1 MKTTLVILMLLIASP
16 CYAASVKNMEV
27 LIQHS
32 LASGTSPQLVLQT
45 LWDGTNKDGL
55 TVDQLVRLTEYVKK
69 AVRP

>member
-1 MKTTLVILMLLIASP
+1 MKTLLVGILLLIASP
-16 CYAASVKNMEV
+16 CYAASVKNMET
-27 LIQHS
+27 LIQQS